1 MRIWGWFMA
10 LIDGDDLGMVYGI
23 GFTTLRNYD
32 NQLESPNRS
41 IGLLGSIIYNP
52 AVIYNH

>member
-1 MRIWGWFMA
+1 MA

-41 IGLLGSIIYNP
+41 IGLLGSIIYNNP

>member
-1 MRIWGWFMA
+1 MA

-23 GFTTLRNYD
+23 GFTTLQNYD

-41 IGLLGSIIYNP
+41 IGLLASIIYNP